1 MAGAIGVF
9 WRTLPS
15 VKMRPPTRTVGKTMG
30 RAAEARA
37 DIGRLCPGG
46 ERAGV
51 DGVDAGTAEDGRC
64 GRATQAGRDG
74 TEGVPQYAHLVRA
87 ARSSA
92 RKDESE
98 RAGALGSHV

>member
-1 MAGAIGVF
+1 MSSS
-9 WRTLPS
+9 RS
-15 VKMRPPTRTVGKTMG
+15 DSQ
-30 RAAEARA
+30 RAATWATPKSSASARA
-37 DIGRLCPGG
+37 ASAQALMAPTLVPQKMVG
-46 ERAGV
+46 
-51 DGVDAGTAEDGRC
+51 
-64 GRATQAGRDG
+64 ATQAGRDG